1 MTIEGSVALVTGAS
15 RGLGRA
21 LVSALVE
28 AGAVK
33 VYATARDVRTL
44 SARDPRVVPL
54 TLDTTKP
61 EQIAAAALEASDVT
75 LLINN
80 AGAATSYNV
89 LTMNPEALDA
99 DLRTNVYGM
108 LGVIKGFLPVLG
120 RAPGGATIVNVL
132 SLASL
137 ASFPPLGGYSASKA
151 AAYSITQALR
161 PELKARR
168 IDLLAALPGPID
180 TDMSK
185 ALQMPKTSPADTAK
199 GILAGIARGEE
210 EIFPDPMAQQM
221 GALWNQS
228 HKDYER
234 AFASF

>member
-1 MTIEGSVALVTGAS
+1 MNIEGAVALVTGAS
-15 RGLGRA
+15 RGLGKA
-21 LVSALVE
+21 LVSALID
-28 AGAVK
+28 AGAAK
-33 VYATARDVRTL
+33 VYATARDIRTL
-44 SARDPRVVPL
+44 SAIDPRVVPL
-54 TLDTTKP
+54 TLDTTNP
-61 EQIAAAALEASDVT
+61 AQIAAAAEQASDLT

-80 AGAATSYNV
+80 AGALTSFNV
-89 LTMNPEALDA
+89 LTMHPEALDA
-99 DLRTNVYGM
+99 DFRTNVYGM
-108 LGVIKGFLPVLG
+108 LAVIKGFLPVLE
-120 RAPGGATIVNVL
+120 RAPGGATIVNIL

-161 PELKARR
+161 PELKAKR

-180 TDMSK
+180 TDMVK
-185 ALQMPKTSPADTAK
+185 ELQMPKTSPGDTAK

-234 AFASF
+234 AFATF